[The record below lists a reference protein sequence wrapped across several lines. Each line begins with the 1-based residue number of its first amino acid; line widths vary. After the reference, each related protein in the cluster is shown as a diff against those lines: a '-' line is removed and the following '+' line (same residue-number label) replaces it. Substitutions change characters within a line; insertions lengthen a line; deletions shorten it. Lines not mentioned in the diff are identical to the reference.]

1 MAGARYAVDAH
12 AIGRHLTGNEV
23 YVRSLLNAF
32 AKVDRESEFFA
43 YYSALGAEQS
53 IPERFAS
60 RRVSGNPF
68 ARLGYGL
75 SRRLRVDR
83 PDLLHVQYTGPLFCP
98 VPLIASIHD
107 VSFLERPEYFTAA
120 RRRQLKFTVART
132 ARSAARILTGSEF
145 SRDSIVRAYGL
156 DPDRVVVVPDAANP
170 FFRPLTRESAMRRV
184 LERFRVTGPFVLS
197 VGDLQPRKNHIGLI
211 EAFARLVKENPA
223 LPHEL
228 VLAGQDT
235 WFGPRVHE
243 AAAHS
248 GVQGRI
254 RFLGF
259 VTDDDLL
266 QLYNACDCFCFPSFY
281 EGFGIP
287 ILEAMACGR
296 AVACANTSAMPEV
309 ADGAGLFFDP
319 AKPDEMVRAL
329 RDILIDPQLRQ
340 RMERLGLQRAANFTW
355 QRTAQKTLAVYREVA
370 GRTRR
375 PSRVAPKAASAK
387 PLSAKS
393 VKTLR

>member
-23 YVRSLLNAF
+23 YIRSLLNAF
-32 AKVDRESEFFA
+32 AKVDRESEFFT
-43 YYSALGAEQS
+43 YYSVENAEQA
-53 IPERFAS
+53 IPERFAC

-68 ARLGYGL
+68 LRLGYDL
-75 SRRLRVDR
+75 SRRLREDR
-83 PDLLHVQYTGPLFCP
+83 PDLLHVQYTAPLFCP
-98 VPLIASIHD
+98 VPVVASIHD

-120 RRRQLKFTVART
+120 RRRQLRLTVART
-132 ARSAARILTGSEF
+132 VRSAARILTGSEF
-145 SRDSIVRAYGL
+145 SRESIIRAYGL
-156 DPDRVVVVPDAANP
+156 DPARVVVVPDAANP
-170 FFRPLTRESAMRRV
+170 FFRPLSHETALRRV
-184 LERFRVTGPFVLS
+184 RERFRVGGPFVLS

-211 EAFARLVKENPA
+211 AAFARFCQQNPA
-223 LPHEL
+223 LPHQL

-243 AAAHS
+243 AANGS
-248 GVQGRI
+248 GVKDRI

-319 AKPDEMVRAL
+319 ARPDEIARAL
-329 RDILIDPQLRQ
+329 RDILIDSELRG
-340 RMERLGLQRAANFTW
+340 RMERLGVQRAATFTW
-355 QRTAQKTLAVYREVA
+355 QRTAQKTLAVYEDVA
-370 GRTRR
+370 GRARAS
-375 PSRVAPKAASAK
+375 SRKTVN
-387 PLSAKS
+387 
-393 VKTLR
+393 TLR